1 MSRGRY
7 PASGSEREGEGID
20 AELSRTGDVSP
31 YNNRWPN
38 LREVEFSHIKL
49 ERNAN
54 GDQLPELPDRNR
66 NSFR

>member
-7 PASGSEREGEGID
+7 PASGSEREGEAPSGF
-20 AELSRTGDVSP
+20 ASGGGDVNP
-31 YNNRWPN
+31 YNIGPN

-66 NSFR
+66 NSSR